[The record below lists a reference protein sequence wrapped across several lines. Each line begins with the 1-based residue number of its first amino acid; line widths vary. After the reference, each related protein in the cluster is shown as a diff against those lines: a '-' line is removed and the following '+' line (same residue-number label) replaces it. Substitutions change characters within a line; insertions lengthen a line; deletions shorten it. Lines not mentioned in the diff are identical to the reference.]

1 MEGKNYVA
9 RKVKQNGLSI
19 DESQRIK
26 KNQFEKRLDCI
37 RSAHNE
43 KKENEIRTDRMEDY
57 LEVIYELIQQ
67 KGYATTADISKY
79 LNVSSP
85 SVTKMVKKLDE
96 NSYLIYE
103 KYRGLRL
110 TSQGIQI
117 AKNIQE
123 KHSLFAEFLKMIGV
137 DNETA
142 HLDAEGIEHHLHP
155 QTIRKLERFIM
166 ILKKRDPKLIDDL
179 QE

>member
-1 MEGKNYVA
+1 M
-9 RKVKQNGLSI
+9 SI

-26 KNQFEKRLDCI
+26 NNQFEKRLDCSP
-37 RSAHNE
+37 SAHNE
-43 KKENEIRTDRMEDY
+43 KKDNEIRTYRMQEY
-57 LEVIYELIQQ
+57 IEVIYELNQQ

-85 SVTKMVKKLDE
+85 SVTKIVKKLDD
-96 NSYLIYE
+96 NRYLIYE

-110 TSQGIQI
+110 TSQGIHI

-142 HLDAEGIEHHLHP
+142 HLDAEGIEHYLHP
-155 QTIRKLERFIM
+155 QTIKKLERFIM
-166 ILKKRDPKLIDDL
+166 IQKKGI
-179 QE
+179 QN

>member
-1 MEGKNYVA
+1 MDILWSFLDSQKGKDYVA

-26 KNQFEKRLDCI
+26 NNQFEKRLDCI

-43 KKENEIRTDRMEDY
+43 KKDNEIRTDRMEDY
-57 LEVIYELIQQ
+57 L
-67 KGYATTADISKY
+67 K
-79 LNVSSP
+79 VSSP

-110 TSQGIQI
+110 TSQGIHI

-123 KHSLFAEFLKMIGV
+123 KHSLFVEFLKMIGV

-155 QTIRKLERFIM
+155 QTIKKLERFIM
-166 ILKKRDPKLIDDL
+166 IL
-179 QE
+179 